1 MSTLQQEEYEIN
13 TNNNGQIESY
23 YRSGSQ
29 QYQFEIYDTNKAQQ
43 NRDKIDTIYQ
53 RFTSAINEYM
63 QNYVQTKLDNESLK
77 KNTDFINSNLT
88 VDTLTQKMQTLSYNI
103 QDDIVTLNNSISVLK
118 TKIRDEE
125 IRQQKL
131 INDYSY
137 NIPIDNSSSLM
148 INNSIENY
156 NSQYISNWIM
166 FIGIIII
173 FICLVKLF

>member
-1 MSTLQQEEYEIN
+1 MSTLQQEEDEIN

-23 YRSGSQ
+23 SGSGSQ
-29 QYQFEIYDTNKAQQ
+29 QNQFEIYATNKAQQ

-63 QNYVQTKLDNESLK
+63 KNYVQSKLDTESFE
-77 KNTDFINSNLT
+77 KNKDFINSQLT

-103 QDDIVTLNNSISVLK
+103 QNDTVTLNKNMSGLK
-118 TKIRDEE
+118 TKIQNEE
-125 IRQQKL
+125 TMQQNL
-131 INDYSY
+131 INNYSY
-137 NIPIDNSSSLM
+137 NIPIDNTSSLM

-156 NSQYISNWIM
+156 KSQYISNWIM